1 MSSMSLVLLKKKLLT
16 SLHKPSLICLCAM
29 VLIICIIQGRQWC
42 MKCVGTETDYRMK
55 IFKTFGDFP
64 RL

>member
-42 MKCVGTETDYRMK
+42 IECVGTDYRMRF
-55 IFKTFGDFP
+55 FKTYVG
-64 RL
+64 LS